1 MQIYYSEYT
10 EHQDTYGMNYGLRQ
24 RNAGYWQL
32 SKRVHN
38 TKELELSGKD
48 QITSVLI
55 FLRYEYKYN
64 ITHSY
69 KAYLQYFF
77 SNVAKTNA
85 TSRLGYPV
93 GRYKW
98 LIDYEPKCD
107 IFEPTNV
114 TLTLSR
120 CDQVRIMSY

>member
-1 MQIYYSEYT
+1 MLYWLIIHIHYLEHT

-55 FLRYEYKYN
+55 FLRYEYKYYSQLQSIFTIFLFKRSKN
-64 ITHSY
+64 KCY
-69 KAYLQYFF
+69 K
-77 SNVAKTNA
+77 
-85 TSRLGYPV
+85 
-93 GRYKW
+93 
-98 LIDYEPKCD
+98 
-107 IFEPTNV
+107 
-114 TLTLSR
+114 
-120 CDQVRIMSY
+120 